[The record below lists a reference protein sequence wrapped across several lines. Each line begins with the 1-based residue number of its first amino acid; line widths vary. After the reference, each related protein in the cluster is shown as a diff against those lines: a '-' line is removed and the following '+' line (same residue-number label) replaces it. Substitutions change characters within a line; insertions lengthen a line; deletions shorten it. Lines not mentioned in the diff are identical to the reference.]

1 MLKVDWKT
9 MVIKVMDVEL
19 DPKNVRLDIDDLSQN
34 AIILDLFASEN
45 VMQLVEK
52 IVEDGL
58 HTHNLPIITKENGRW
73 IVLEGNRRFAAL
85 KAILNPELVPQ
96 QEKKLKVLVK
106 EMGDISNLAEIEV
119 KVAPNRADASKV
131 IASIHTEHTQRKWSL
146 LRQAY
151 FYYAQIVEGGKT
163 VEQLQEQY
171 KNVDIPA
178 FIKRWE
184 IHHTLKSINYG
195 DEEMQRKVAS
205 KRFPISIMERLYN
218 DRKFMELAKMSFDN
232 YGHLTITASDEEC
245 EKLFKKIIKDI
256 YSDRLNTR
264 VINKRN
270 SEYIDEIKDLGIKG
284 GSPVKKASSLK
295 EQVLPKKRKSRSA
308 GVVPKDITCTIGY
321 PAIERMLNEL
331 QGLNYNRY
339 PNAVHDLLRSFLECS
354 LKAYFDYKGIVV
366 PSKNGQFVQLREVLK
381 TAREHFKTEKQDFV
395 SSIDKVLNKNT
406 YNDYTYSLAYLNAIN
421 HNENVFSKE
430 KEVKDAWDN
439 IENLIRYILAPPT
452 SKQ

>member
-1 MLKVDWKT
+1 MLKFDWKT
-9 MVIKVMDVEL
+9 MVIKVIDVEL

-45 VMQLVEK
+45 VVQLVEK
-52 IVEDGL
+52 IAEDGW
-58 HTHNLPIITKENGRW
+58 HTHNLPIITKESGRW

-106 EMGDISNLAEIEV
+106 EMGDISSLAEIEV
-119 KVAPNRADASKV
+119 KVAPNREDASKV
-131 IASIHTEHTQRKWSL
+131 IASIHTEHTQRKWSP

-151 FYYAQIVEGGKT
+151 FYYAQIAEGGKT

-195 DEEMQRKVAS
+195 DEEIQRKVAS
-205 KRFPISIMERLYN
+205 KRFSISIMERLYN

-270 SEYIDEIKDLGIKG
+270 SEYMDEIKDLGIKG
-284 GSPVKKASSLK
+284 GSPAKKASSLK
-295 EQVLPKKRKSRSA
+295 EQVLPKKIKSRSA

-321 PAIERMLNEL
+321 PAIERMLKEL

-366 PSKNGQFVQLREVLK
+366 PSKNGYVQLRGVLDTAKKHFQTEK
-381 TAREHFKTEKQDFV
+381 TAFV
-395 SSIDKVLNKNT
+395 SSINRLLDDGTHNKFAH
-406 YNDYTYSLAYLNAIN
+406 SLASLNAVN
-421 HNENVFSKE
+421 HNETMFSTE
-430 KEVKDAWDN
+430 SEVKDAWDN
-439 IENLIRYILAPPT
+439 IKGIIEYILDPPS
-452 SKQ
+452 SK